1 MDVTQEPW
9 MVRREL
15 AGNVANLKDVRET
28 GPLVAL
34 GEEVA
39 VPAAP

>member
-1 MDVTQEPW
+1 MDVRQEPW

-15 AGNVANLKDVRET
+15 AGNLANPKDVRES
-28 GPLVAL
+28 GALVAL